1 METQQEQFGPRLVE
15 QLREQV
21 SNLMAA
27 SQLLTPA
34 IREQPERRYDQYLAI
49 LNQSLYRLLRL
60 MNSVECAQRMERDGA
75 QALFRPEVLD
85 LAGLCRELGAQ
96 VTPLAERAGVAFR
109 CEADRETLLTT
120 GDGALLQE
128 MLLHL
133 ISNALRA
140 AGPGG
145 EAGLR
150 LAAGR
155 GRAVLTVW
163 DSGAGAGLPGAPE
176 AAQDRDGLGAE
187 PGLGLGIPLARQI
200 AALHGGAL
208 VFERR
213 EERGL
218 RAVVSLPVSLPE
230 KADTLRSPRSGFDAT
245 GGFSRTLVELSGV
258 LPYGA
263 FLPEDL
269 E

>member
-109 CEADRETLLTT
+109 CEADRDTLLTT

-145 EAGLR
+145 EAGKSAYQCAR
-150 LAAGR
+150 EGGYTGAEADFHAQLAQVSQKQNRPLFCTALLSPENWTAQGERWRQTVPVQGATQDCWVTAAPGAGEEDLS
-155 GRAVLTVW
+155 RAARWGVFCCGQGAGVLTF
-163 DSGAGAGLPGAPE
+163 E
-176 AAQDRDGLGAE
+176 ARLGR
-187 PGLGLGIPLARQI
+187 PSLGLNYLIKL
-200 AALHGGAL
+200 
-208 VFERR
+208 
-213 EERGL
+213 EE
-218 RAVVSLPVSLPE
+218 V
-230 KADTLRSPRSGFDAT
+230 
-245 GGFSRTLVELSGV
+245 
-258 LPYGA
+258 
-263 FLPEDL
+263 
-269 E
+269 